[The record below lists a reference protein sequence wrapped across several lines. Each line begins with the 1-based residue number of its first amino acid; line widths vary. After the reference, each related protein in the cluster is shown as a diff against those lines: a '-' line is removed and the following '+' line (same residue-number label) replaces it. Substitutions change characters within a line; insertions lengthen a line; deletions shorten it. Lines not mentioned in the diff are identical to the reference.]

1 MSDLEINPA
10 EIRKYYPGFI
20 GGKEIA
26 DKANDAE
33 IVALVEW
40 TDKAVSLSNRLREVE
55 EFRDN
60 LMEAIRSR

>member
-1 MSDLEINPA
+1 MADSKIDA
-10 EIRKYYPGFI
+10 DEIRKYYPGFI

-40 TDKAVSLSNRLREVE
+40 TDKVVSLSRQLREVE
-55 EFRDN
+55 RFRDN
-60 LMEAIRSR
+60 LREAIRSR